1 MFLLV
6 TTVVDLGPAARR
18 MAELVVNVP
27 DEAFGAP
34 TPCPG
39 YTVGDLVEHVGTMA
53 VAFGAAATKETEG
66 IGDRR
71 PTGDASQLPH
81 DWRERIPQFLT
92 ALAEAWRDPLAWTG
106 HTRVGGADLPGE
118 IAGVIAL
125 DELVLHGWDLA
136 RASGQ
141 DFDVDPASL
150 HVVHGFLGGLADPEQ
165 AGMRAGLFAPV
176 VEVGPDEPMLD
187 RVVGLAGRDPHWSA

>member
-136 RASGQ
+136 KATGQPAAYDGPELEAVYGMVQQFRSGG
-141 DFDVDPASL
+141 V
-150 HVVHGFLGGLADPEQ
+150 E
-165 AGMRAGLFAPV
+165 GLFGPPVAVPGDAPL
-176 VEVGPDEPMLD
+176 LD
-187 RVVGLAGRDPHWSA
+187 RILGLAGRDPGWVPPR